1 MLMLQ
6 PSFCLPR
13 SAGFFFFRRRDFPP
27 SHFSGTTIFPA
38 QRCRELPAWRR
49 HRIIASTSLPLGI

>member
-13 SAGFFFFRRRDFPP
+13 AAGFF
-27 SHFSGTTIFPA
+27 FSGTTIYPA

-49 HRIIASTSLPLGI
+49 HRIIAKTSPKPWHPKVP